1 MNQETMTLYKQ
12 QPHVL
17 PEVFAATMREHW
29 ETSLGNVPSP
39 ALQALWRTMA
49 KAFNASINDEEHRW
63 TVLQPPTGTGKTQG
77 ACLFSAMTAKKNEGL
92 FMDERVGILIVTRL
106 ISQANEI
113 VETVNRMA
121 GFECAAAK
129 HSESDLTAEEAQA
142 FDVLVV
148 THAAYT
154 NALEGLC
161 KDDRSRWDALV
172 RWEHGYRKL
181 TIVDE
186 AIANIVEEYNV
197 KADDVRLTLAF
208 ITPDIRH
215 RYPNEVAAV
224 ELVRDLLERIAEMH
238 KDAEGDED
246 DTTSRFTESKVLWTP
261 ERKAQLLGSDASI
274 SLDNLRAAMKEV
286 RYDLIG
292 SRRESK
298 DDRKRQAERFDK
310 ILRSIEA
317 IMNRFMWYAK
327 KGLEYSFNG
336 SELLIPDDLPSP
348 VVLDATARQ
357 NFLWTLLEDRAV
369 ILPVPPKTRNYRN
382 VTLHVARARGTGKT
396 AMKEKGKDR
405 IPRLIHQLQQD
416 LDPGRKVFV
425 ALHKDIE
432 HHAVKYD
439 PGFSEWS
446 VGHWGAIDGRN
457 DWMTYDTAVIFGLP
471 YRDTI
476 WATNAFFATQ
486 GVQSNEWL
494 KNPEWKG
501 YKDVRE
507 EMQIRQVC
515 VSVVQA
521 VNRVRCRKVTDADG
535 SCDQSDV
542 FIILPTGKMGEQ
554 MLKALVEEMPG
565 IQVKGWDFELDGAK
579 PRQRIK
585 KGSSHEALLTLMQN
599 ALPGD
604 YSVSHLNTEL
614 GLAPKGLEKIKA
626 ALRDPSHPLTRALL
640 EVGVKV
646 QHSGA
651 KRGAR
656 TTLIKT

>member
-1 MNQETMTLYKQ
+1 MTTFKK

-29 ETSLGNVPSP
+29 QNTLGNVPSRS
-39 ALQALWRTMA
+39 LEALWRTMA

-77 ACLFSAMTAKKNEGL
+77 ACLFSAMAAQKNQGL
-92 FMDERVGILIVTRL
+92 FADERVGILIVTRL
-106 ISQANEI
+106 ITQANEI

-129 HSESDLTAEEAQA
+129 HSDSDLTAEEAQG

-161 KDDRSRWDALV
+161 KDDSSKWNALV
-172 RWEHGYRKL
+172 RWDHGYRKL

-186 AIANIVEEYNV
+186 AIANIVEEYNI
-197 KADDVRLTLAF
+197 KAADVRLTLAYV
-208 ITPDIRH
+208 TPEMRSK
-215 RYPNEVAAV
+215 YPIEVASV
-224 ELVRDLLERIAEMH
+224 ELVRDLLEQIAQMH
-238 KDAEGDED
+238 QDAEGDESD
-246 DTTSRFTESKVLWTP
+246 DNTSRFTQSKVLWTP
-261 ERKAQLLGSDASI
+261 ERKAQLLGADAAI
-274 SLDNLRAAMKEV
+274 TLDNLRAAMKDV

-292 SRRESK
+292 TRRESL

-317 IMNRFMWYAK
+317 VMNKFMWFAK
-327 KGLEYSFNG
+327 KGQDYTFNG
-336 SELLIPDDLPSP
+336 SELLIPADLPSP

-369 ILPVPPKTRNYRN
+369 ILPVPPKARNYRN
-382 VTLHVARARGTGKT
+382 VTLHVARAKGTGKT
-396 AMKEKGKDR
+396 AMKEKGKER
-405 IPRLIHQLQQD
+405 IPRLIERLQQD
-416 LDPGRKVFV
+416 LEPSRKVFV

-432 HHAVKYD
+432 HHAVNYD
-439 PGFSEWS
+439 PGFAEWS

-471 YRDTI
+471 YRDAI

-486 GVQSNEWL
+486 GIQSNEWL
-494 KNPEWKG
+494 KNPEWRG

-521 VNRVRCRKVTDADG
+521 VNRIRCRKVTDADG
-535 SCDQSDV
+535 SCDVADV
-542 FIILPTGKMGEQ
+542 YIILPNGKVGDQ
-554 MLKALVEEMPG
+554 MLDALIEEMPE
-565 IQVKGWDFELDGAK
+565 IKIKDWTFELDGAK
-579 PRQRIK
+579 PKQRHTKIK
-585 KGSSHEALLTLMQN
+585 KGSSHEALLVMMQN

-604 YSVSHLNTEL
+604 YSVSRINGEL
-614 GLAPKGLEKIKA
+614 GLSPKGLEKIKA
-626 ALRDPSHPLTRALL
+626 ALRDPEHSLTKALL
-640 EVGVKV
+640 ETGVKI
-646 QHSGA
+646 QHSGSG
-651 KRGAR
+651 RGAR
-656 TTLIKT
+656 TMLVKA